1 MLTRDA
7 ARKAGVVLSG
17 HGASVVNGSSSCNTS
32 EDPIVLLGC
41 GSSAITNAFISA
53 GTGRPYL
60 QLDAG
65 VGTDAALAG
74 ETAELCD
81 LRHPQQVL
89 AAGVRVLEAGFPN
102 DTRERLPPLIKSLC
116 DLMDLLGSLR

>member
-1 MLTRDA
+1 M
-7 ARKAGVVLSG
+7 
-17 HGASVVNGSSSCNTS
+17 NGPSSYDTS
-32 EDPIVLLGC
+32 EDPIVLLGL
-41 GSSAITNAFISA
+41 GNSAKTNAFISA

-60 QLDAG
+60 QLDPG
-65 VGTDAALAG
+65 VGTDTAPAG

-89 AAGVRVLEAGFPN
+89 AAGVRVLEAGFPS
-102 DTRERLPPLIKSLC
+102 DARERLPPLIKSLC